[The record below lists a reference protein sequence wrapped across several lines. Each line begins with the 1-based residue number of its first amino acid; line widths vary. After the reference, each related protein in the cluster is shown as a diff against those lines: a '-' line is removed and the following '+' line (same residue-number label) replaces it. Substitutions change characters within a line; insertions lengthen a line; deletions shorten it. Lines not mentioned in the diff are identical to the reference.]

1 MARPIAPTP
10 DIETEE
16 ELKAFIEYSNR
27 PPTKEEIEKGKRADE
42 IYKNTK
48 VIYHD

>member
-16 ELKAFIEYSNR
+16 DLKVFIENMNR
-27 PPTKEEIEKGKRADE
+27 PPTKEEIERGKRARE
-42 IYKNTK
+42 IFKNTK
-48 VIYHD
+48 FVIHR

>member
-16 ELKAFIEYSNR
+16 ELESFLEYISR
-27 PPTKEEIEKGKRADE
+27 PRTKKEKEIFTEAKE
-42 IYKNTK
+42 VYKNTK
-48 VIYHD
+48 MRN

>member
-16 ELKAFIEYSNR
+16 ELEAFLEYMNR
-27 PPTKEEIEKGKRADE
+27 PPTKEEIESGKEAIK

-48 VIYHD
+48 MRN